1 MVVGDDIPISNIPQL
16 LGKTLVGRFQG
27 KSPGEK
33 ALACWMQNHWKPII
47 GYVPKIHLLARR
59 WISFSFLSDEDCEE
73 IHRKNWSW
81 GPSGLSLKPWT
92 VDFDPLKESTTV
104 MKVWEILPG
113 LPLTFWSR
121 EALEAIG
128 NKIGSFVKLE
138 PNWDS
143 KKDHRWAW
151 ILVEVDVRE
160 GLVGTIDLVYV
171 GFTWHQKVDYLE
183 TTL

>member
-1 MVVGDDIPISNIPQL
+1 
-16 LGKTLVGRFQG
+16 
-27 KSPGEK
+27 
-33 ALACWMQNHWKPII
+33 
-47 GYVPKIHLLARR
+47 
-59 WISFSFLSDEDCEE
+59 
-73 IHRKNWSW
+73 
-81 GPSGLSLKPWT
+81 

-104 MKVWEILPG
+104 MKVWAILPR

-121 EALEAIG
+121 EALEAIK

-171 GFTWHQKVDYLE
+171 GFTWHQKVDYWRLPFRCHDCHEIGHLRSQCSRIAPLQQMQEKHLE
-183 TTL
+183 NQVHY